1 MDVLLLTQPGCTACK
16 QTAELLIRLADE
28 YPLALVSLDLSLP
41 EGQAQA
47 ERGGVLFPPAVFL
60 DDEAVGYGRLSERKL
75 RREIERRLYPGDDRT
90 MWSGTITRLR
100 QGIGRRLQVVRMV
113 RHDESDL

>member
-1 MDVLLLTQPGCTACK
+1 MEVLLLTQHGCTICK
-16 QTAELLIRLADE
+16 DTAELLIRLADE

-60 DDEAVGYGRLSERKL
+60 DGEAVGYGRLSEKQL
-75 RREIERRLYPGDDRT
+75 RREIERRLHPGEERA
-90 MWSGTITRLR
+90 MPSGTIARLR
-100 QGIGRRLQVVRMV
+100 QGLARPQRLRRMISHGEHKR
-113 RHDESDL
+113 